1 MNKLF
6 IVGDSFASEPPVGD
20 DYKPWFRQAGDLL
33 NLEVENYSMIG
44 VSQDWCFW
52 KLSHHLKELTA
63 DDQVLVVM
71 THPGRFW
78 FFDNKPQMTNPNI
91 VNIDRELSKEE
102 LEAVKGYMMYIQRPP
117 LDTQLMSYRLGWLN
131 SQIER
136 YKLKPAHVLCA
147 FPLIVNIGYD
157 LTHHEDWK
165 EYKNIIISKGDLQ
178 NCIQIPEVDK
188 TKEKDEY
195 AVWKGY
201 DCRYNHLLKTNH
213 KILAK
218 RVAEGIQNK
227 NNIDLVTEDDWLR
240 GVIHNG
246 IFEDQDFID
255 KELEQ
260 FAVTSRAKYIKNN
273 FQKPWMDRV
282 GMTDFFKKKGL
293 R

>member
-1 MNKLF
+1 
-6 IVGDSFASEPPVGD
+6 
-20 DYKPWFRQAGDLL
+20 
-33 NLEVENYSMIG
+33 
-44 VSQDWCFW
+44 
-52 KLSHHLKELTA
+52 
-63 DDQVLVVM
+63 
-71 THPGRFW
+71 
-78 FFDNKPQMTNPNI
+78 MTNPNI

-136 YKLKPAHVLCA
+136 YNLKPAHVLCA

-157 LTHHEDWK
+157 LSHHEDWK
-165 EYKNIIISKGDLQ
+165 EYKNVIISKGDLQ
-178 NCIQIPEVDK
+178 TCVQIPEVDK
-188 TKEKDEY
+188 TKSKDEY

-213 KILAK
+213 KVLAK
-218 RVAEGIQNK
+218 RVADGIQNT
-227 NNIDLVTEDDWLR
+227 NNIDLVTEDNWLR
-240 GVIHNG
+240 GVIHDG

-260 FAVTSRAKYIKNN
+260 FAVTSRAKYIKDN
-273 FQKPWMDRV
+273 FQEPWMDRI
-282 GMTDFFKKKGL
+282 GMIDFFKKKGL

>member
-102 LEAVKGYMMYIQRPP
+102 LEAV
-117 LDTQLMSYRLGWLN
+117 SYT
-131 SQIER
+131 
-136 YKLKPAHVLCA
+136 H
-147 FPLIVNIGYD
+147 
-157 LTHHEDWK
+157 LT
-165 EYKNIIISKGDLQ
+165 L
-178 NCIQIPEVDK
+178 P
-188 TKEKDEY
+188 TK
-195 AVWKGY
+195 A
-201 DCRYNHLLKTNH
+201 
-213 KILAK
+213 
-218 RVAEGIQNK
+218 
-227 NNIDLVTEDDWLR
+227 
-240 GVIHNG
+240 
-246 IFEDQDFID
+246 
-255 KELEQ
+255 
-260 FAVTSRAKYIKNN
+260 
-273 FQKPWMDRV
+273 
-282 GMTDFFKKKGL
+282 
-293 R
+293 